1 MATISNAELAFR
13 QAQSNIGKADPS
25 ASQRTYNRYYT
36 APPPPPGDT
45 NVPNTTS
52 GGGGSSASTDWR
64 DSIYNAAI
72 SRLAEELAKFEADRQ
87 LEAQNYETDFGTS
100 LRNLGYT
107 AGEGEFQP
115 ISLEMP
121 TVEQATGEG
130 AADAAATDQSV
141 SFTPMGQFDYEGN
154 IDPFSAAARGT
165 SNLRNMFAA
174 RGTLR
179 SSDYLREQ
187 QGFQKEL
194 LDQLTGMSQARGRF
208 GQGLA
213 SRVADYRSQNEAAR
227 QQAREAAIQ
236 RALA

>member
-1 MATISNAELAFR
+1 MAVLNTGDVAERRAWMGQQAVSNPVAYGAKDN
-13 QAQSNIGKADPS
+13 STNK
-25 ASQRTYNRYYT
+25 
-36 APPPPPGDT
+36 GDT
-45 NVPNTTS
+45 NLGNTSNTTPS
-52 GGGGSSASTDWR
+52 GGGGSSSGSVNWR

-72 SRLAEELAKFEADRQ
+72 SRLADELAKFEADRQ

-107 AGEGEFQP
+107 AGEGEFSP
-115 ISLEMP
+115 ISLDMP

-130 AADAAATDQSV
+130 AADAAAGDQSV
-141 SFTPMGQFDYEGN
+141 TFTPMGSFDYEGDL
-154 IDPFSAAARGT
+154 DPFSAAARGT

-194 LDQLTGMSQARGRF
+194 LDQLSGMNTARGRF

-213 SRVADYRSQNEAAR
+213 SRVSEYRSQNEQAR
-227 QQAREAAIQ
+227 QDAREAAIQ
-236 RALA
+236 RALG